1 MATFRLLGLMRI
13 LRLVMRLMLDRR
25 VPLRL
30 KLIIPL
36 GLLYFVSP
44 LDILPDIIPLL
55 GHVDDIIVVITAL
68 AVFLATAG
76 RHVLLNQARGHGVH
90 AQHDEAARQSGENV
104 IEGTYRHI
112 ADEPKQPSS

>member
-1 MATFRLLGLMRI
+1 MATFRLLGVMRI

-30 KLIIPL
+30 KLIIPA
-36 GLLYFVSP
+36 GLLYFLSP

-55 GHVDDIIVVITAL
+55 GHVDDIVVVITAL

-76 RHVLLNQARGHGVH
+76 RHVLLDRARGHGAH
-90 AQHDEAARQSGENV
+90 AQHDEAARPSGENV